1 MLAGV
6 LSSVLRSIRNI
17 GQLREGEP
25 SQQEA
30 SYPLTVRRGSRVKRR
45 DKVKESTKEQKLEE
59 LVKWVAKELCEMD
72 RHIWGLTSI
81 PFMHKKYTDRAKQ
94 ILTNP
99 EYPLGIIVGMEDR
112 EVAPKT
118 FTISYPKWSKP
129 AMVIPLSE
137 YLQEV

>member
-1 MLAGV
+1 MK
-6 LSSVLRSIRNI
+6 
-17 GQLREGEP
+17 EP
-25 SQQEA
+25 TNEQ
-30 SYPLTVRRGSRVKRR
+30 RV
-45 DKVKESTKEQKLEE
+45 EKLVE
-59 LVKWVAKELCEMD
+59 WVAQNIHQMQTEGISLLYPKWRELQHEIKD
-72 RHIWGLTSI
+72 WYIS
-81 PFMHKKYTDRAKQ
+81 KAKQ